1 MNLNINDL
9 DILKCIYENKDCT
22 QRKLAKISGFSLGKV
37 NKAITNLKNEKYIIE
52 ELCISNFGEKFI
64 TNSKPKS
71 AIILAA
77 GYGMRMVPLNTEYP
91 KGLIEVYGEPLIERI
106 IKQLHKA
113 DIHDINIVVGF
124 MKESYEYLIDKYNVN
139 LIVNTE
145 YSEKNNLYSLY
156 LAKNKI
162 DNTYIVPCDIW
173 CKDNPFSKCELYPWY
188 MVTDE
193 MNCNNNYK
201 VNRNREFFR
210 INEDELGN
218 KEIGIS
224 YICGESKE
232 TVKKNL
238 LLMANENKFNNYFWE
253 ETLVNGNKLIV
264 NAKIVNSDSTF
275 EINTYEQLR
284 EIDTK
289 SNQLHSDA
297 IKIIMTTFDC
307 DNKDIKNISILK
319 KGMTNRS
326 FLFEVNNEKYI
337 MRIPGEGT
345 DLLINRKNEFSVYKV
360 IENLGFCDEP
370 IYFNENNGYKITK
383 FLDNVRCCDSYKE
396 EDLTACM
403 NLLKKL
409 HNCKLKVNHTFDLF
423 EMINFYENLRT
434 SNSIYRD
441 YKETK
446 ENVFSL
452 LDFINKYKCDYVL
465 SHIDA
470 NCDNFLFY
478 KDNEGKERL
487 QLTDWEY
494 AGMQDPHVDIA
505 MFCIY
510 SMYDREN
517 IDRLIDIYFDGKVDK
532 ITKAKIYCYIS
543 VCGLLWSNWCEYK
556 RELGVEFGEYSIAQ
570 YRYAKV
576 YYKIAKEEI
585 LSIENKENDNVQCG

>member
-201 VNRNREFFR
+201 VNRNREFVR

-307 DNKDIKNISILK
+307 DNKDIKNI
-319 KGMTNRS
+319 
-326 FLFEVNNEKYI
+326 
-337 MRIPGEGT
+337 
-345 DLLINRKNEFSVYKV
+345 
-360 IENLGFCDEP
+360 
-370 IYFNENNGYKITK
+370 
-383 FLDNVRCCDSYKE
+383 
-396 EDLTACM
+396 
-403 NLLKKL
+403 
-409 HNCKLKVNHTFDLF
+409 
-423 EMINFYENLRT
+423 
-434 SNSIYRD
+434 
-441 YKETK
+441 
-446 ENVFSL
+446 
-452 LDFINKYKCDYVL
+452 
-465 SHIDA
+465 
-470 NCDNFLFY
+470 
-478 KDNEGKERL
+478 
-487 QLTDWEY
+487 
-494 AGMQDPHVDIA
+494 
-505 MFCIY
+505 
-510 SMYDREN
+510 
-517 IDRLIDIYFDGKVDK
+517 
-532 ITKAKIYCYIS
+532 
-543 VCGLLWSNWCEYK
+543 
-556 RELGVEFGEYSIAQ
+556 
-570 YRYAKV
+570 
-576 YYKIAKEEI
+576 
-585 LSIENKENDNVQCG
+585 